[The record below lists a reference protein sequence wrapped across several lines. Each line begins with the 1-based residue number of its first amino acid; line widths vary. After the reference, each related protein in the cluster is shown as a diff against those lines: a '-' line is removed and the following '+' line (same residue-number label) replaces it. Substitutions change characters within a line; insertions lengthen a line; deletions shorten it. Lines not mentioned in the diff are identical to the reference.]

1 LRLDEEGTFFGKV
14 WEGVVEFAKN
24 IFENQKTDQI
34 AAEVPLTRKLTAVD
48 AELIP
53 AVFSILRNAFIE
65 ALSAGL
71 GDKISLE
78 NVQAEGG
85 KDAAASQAE
94 DDDAE

>member
-1 LRLDEEGTFFGKV
+1 
-14 WEGVVEFAKN
+14 
-24 IFENQKTDQI
+24 
-34 AAEVPLTRKLTAVD
+34 
-48 AELIP
+48 
-53 AVFSILRNAFIE
+53 VFSILRNAFIE